1 MFLNLLLSL
10 MVGMIC
16 LMSWMFKRNLELDK
30 DTQELVKEIIRT
42 TELLNHRVSQI
53 EEWINSQRKV
63 TKKFIQ
69 GKNDRNVGDK
79 DKINFLY
86 K

>member
-30 DTQELVKEIIRT
+30 DTQELVKKIIRT

-53 EEWINSQRKV
+53 EEWVNSQRKV
-63 TKKFIQ
+63 TKKLTQ
-69 GKNDRNVGDK
+69 GKNDKN
-79 DKINFLY
+79 I
-86 K
+86 

>member
-30 DTQELVKEIIRT
+30 DTQELVKKIIRT

-53 EEWINSQRKV
+53 EEWVNSQRKV
-63 TKKFIQ
+63 TKKLTES
-69 GKNDRNVGDK
+69 KNDKN
-79 DKINFLY
+79 I
-86 K
+86 

>member
-30 DTQELVKEIIRT
+30 DTQELVKKIIRT
-42 TELLNHRVSQI
+42 TELLNHRVLQI

-63 TKKFIQ
+63 TKKLTQ
-69 GKNDRNVGDK
+69 GKNDKN
-79 DKINFLY
+79 I
-86 K
+86 

>member
-30 DTQELVKEIIRT
+30 DTQELVKKIIRT

-53 EEWINSQRKV
+53 EERINSRAKV
-63 TKKFIQ
+63 TKKIAQ
-69 GKNDRNVGDK
+69 SKTNKN
-79 DKINFLY
+79 I
-86 K
+86 

>member
-30 DTQELVKEIIRT
+30 DTQELVKKIIRT
-42 TELLNHRVSQI
+42 TELLNYRASQV

-63 TKKFIQ
+63 TKKLLRIF
-69 GKNDRNVGDK
+69 KV
-79 DKINFLY
+79 NFESVESIV
-86 K
+86 

>member
-16 LMSWMFKRNLELDK
+16 LMSYMFRRNLELDK
-30 DTQELVKEIIRT
+30 DTQELVKKIIRT

-53 EEWINSQRKV
+53 EEWVNSQRKV
-63 TKKFIQ
+63 TKKLTQ
-69 GKNDRNVGDK
+69 GKNDKN
-79 DKINFLY
+79 I
-86 K
+86 

>member
-30 DTQELVKEIIRT
+30 DTQELVKKIIRT

-53 EEWINSQRKV
+53 EAWINSQRKV
-63 TKKFIQ
+63 TKKLTQ
-69 GKNDRNVGDK
+69 GKNDKN
-79 DKINFLY
+79 I
-86 K
+86 

>member
-10 MVGMIC
+10 IVGMIC

-30 DTQELVKEIIRT
+30 DTQELVKKIIRT

-53 EEWINSQRKV
+53 EEWINYQQKV
-63 TKKFIQ
+63 TKKLTQ
-69 GKNDRNVGDK
+69 GKNDKN
-79 DKINFLY
+79 I
-86 K
+86 

>member
-16 LMSWMFKRNLELDK
+16 LMSLMFKRNLELDK
-30 DTQELVKEIIRT
+30 DTQELVKKIIRT

-63 TKKFIQ
+63 TKKLTQ
-69 GKNDRNVGDK
+69 GKNDKN
-79 DKINFLY
+79 I
-86 K
+86 

>member
-1 MFLNLLLSL
+1 

-30 DTQELVKEIIRT
+30 DTQELVKKIIRT
-42 TELLNHRVSQI
+42 TELLNHRVLQI

-63 TKKFIQ
+63 TKKFTQ
-69 GKNDRNVGDK
+69 DKNDKN
-79 DKINFLY
+79 I
-86 K
+86 

>member
-30 DTQELVKEIIRT
+30 DTQELVKKIIRT

-63 TKKFIQ
+63 TKKLTENKSD
-69 GKNDRNVGDK
+69 KN
-79 DKINFLY
+79 I
-86 K
+86 

>member
-30 DTQELVKEIIRT
+30 DTQELVKKIIRT

-53 EEWINSQRKV
+53 EEWINSQQKV
-63 TKKFIQ
+63 TGKLIQ
-69 GKNDRNVGDK
+69 GKNDKN
-79 DKINFLY
+79 I
-86 K
+86 

>member
-30 DTQELVKEIIRT
+30 DTQELVQKIIRT

-53 EEWINSQRKV
+53 EEWINSQQKV
-63 TKKFIQ
+63 TKKLTQ
-69 GKNDRNVGDK
+69 GKNDKN
-79 DKINFLY
+79 I
-86 K
+86 

>member
-30 DTQELVKEIIRT
+30 DTQELVKKIIIT
-42 TELLNHRVSQI
+42 TELLNHRISQI

-63 TKKFIQ
+63 TKKLTQ
-69 GKNDRNVGDK
+69 GKNDKN
-79 DKINFLY
+79 I
-86 K
+86 

>member
-16 LMSWMFKRNLELDK
+16 LMSWMFRRNLELDK
-30 DTQELVKEIIRT
+30 DTQELVKKIIRT

-53 EEWINSQRKV
+53 EESINFQRKV
-63 TKKFIQ
+63 TKKLTQ
-69 GKNDRNVGDK
+69 GKNDKN
-79 DKINFLY
+79 I
-86 K
+86 

>member
-30 DTQELVKEIIRT
+30 DTQELVKKIIRT

-63 TKKFIQ
+63 TKKLTQ
-69 GKNDRNVGDK
+69 GKNNRN
-79 DKINFLY
+79 I
-86 K
+86 

>member
-16 LMSWMFKRNLELDK
+16 FMSYMFRRNLELDK
-30 DTQELVKEIIRT
+30 DTQELVKKIIRT

-53 EEWINSQRKV
+53 EKWINSQRKV
-63 TKKFIQ
+63 TKKLTQ
-69 GKNDRNVGDK
+69 GKNDKN
-79 DKINFLY
+79 I
-86 K
+86 

>member
-30 DTQELVKEIIRT
+30 DTQELVKKIIRT

-53 EEWINSQRKV
+53 EEWINSSQKV
-63 TKKFIQ
+63 TKKLTQ
-69 GKNDRNVGDK
+69 GKNNRN
-79 DKINFLY
+79 I
-86 K
+86 

>member
-30 DTQELVKEIIRT
+30 DTQELVKKIIRT
-42 TELLNHRVSQI
+42 TELLNYRVSQV
-53 EEWINSQRKV
+53 EEWINSQQKA
-63 TKKFIQ
+63 TGKLIQ
-69 GKNDRNVGDK
+69 GKNDKN
-79 DKINFLY
+79 I
-86 K
+86 

>member
-1 MFLNLLLSL
+1 
-10 MVGMIC
+10 
-16 LMSWMFKRNLELDK
+16 MFKRNLELDK
-30 DTQELVKEIIRT
+30 DTQELVKKIIRT
-42 TELLNHRVSQI
+42 TELLNHWVLQI

>member
-30 DTQELVKEIIRT
+30 DTQELVKKIIRT

-53 EEWINSQRKV
+53 EEWISSQQKV
-63 TKKFIQ
+63 TRKLTQ
-69 GKNDRNVGDK
+69 GKNDKN
-79 DKINFLY
+79 I
-86 K
+86 